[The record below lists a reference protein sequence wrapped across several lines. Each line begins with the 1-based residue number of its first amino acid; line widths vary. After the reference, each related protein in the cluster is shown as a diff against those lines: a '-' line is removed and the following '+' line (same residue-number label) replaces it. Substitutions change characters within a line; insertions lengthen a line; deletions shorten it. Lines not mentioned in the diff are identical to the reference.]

1 MRLATMK
8 RRWAI
13 MLVLV
18 LVAALLGT
26 AGCTAP
32 PPPSPSNFNLIF
44 KYGVGARNE
53 LNTFDSTY
61 TKDMITDPSITVNL
75 SLSKEELD
83 RIYQKMI
90 EINFFDYPDEFS
102 VSVSPGESVG
112 MLTPYCSYY
121 FKVEYDSKVKELSW
135 EDKIINQDKKAEKL
149 RELINLIRDIIES
162 KEEYKQLPPP
172 RGGYI

>member
-1 MRLATMK
+1 MK

-13 MLVLV
+13 MIVLA

-26 AGCTAP
+26 VGCSA

-53 LNTFDSTY
+53 LNTFDGTY
-61 TKDMITDPSITVNL
+61 TKDMIMDPSITVNL

-90 EINFFDYPDEFS
+90 EINFFGYPDEFS
-102 VSVSPGESVG
+102 VSVSPGEPAG
-112 MLTPYCSYY
+112 MVTPHLSYY
-121 FKVEYDSKVKELSW
+121 FRVEYDSKVKELRW
-135 EDKIINQDKKAEKL
+135 EDNITNPDKKAEKL

-162 KEEYKQLPPP
+162 KEEYKKLPSP
-172 RGGYI
+172 RGGYL

>member
-1 MRLATMK
+1 MK
-8 RRWAI
+8 RRWSI
-13 MLVLV
+13 MIVLA

-26 AGCTAP
+26 DCVAP
-32 PPPSPSNFNLIF
+32 SPPPSPSNFNLIF
-44 KYGVGARNE
+44 KYGVGAKNE
-53 LNTFDSTY
+53 LNTSQGTY
-61 TKDMITDPSITVNL
+61 TKDMIMDPSITVNL

-90 EINFFDYPDEFS
+90 EINFFGYPDEFS
-102 VSVSPGESVG
+102 VFVPPGQSVG

-121 FKVEYDSKVKELSW
+121 FRVEYDSKVKELRW
-135 EDKIINQDKKAEKL
+135 EDNIINEDKKAEKL

-162 KEEYKQLPPP
+162 KEEYKQLPSP

>member
-1 MRLATMK
+1 MRK
-8 RRWAI
+8 SWSI
-13 MLVLV
+13 MIVLV
-18 LVAALLGT
+18 LMAALLGT

-32 PPPSPSNFNLIF
+32 PPSPAPPPNPTNFNLIF
-44 KYGVGARNE
+44 KYGVGAKNE
-53 LNTFDSTY
+53 LNTFEGTY
-61 TKDMITDPSITVNL
+61 AKDMIMDPPITVNL

-90 EINFFDYPDEFS
+90 EINFFDYPDQFS

-112 MLTPYCSYY
+112 MLTPYHSYY
-121 FKVEYDSKVKELSW
+121 FRVEYDSTVKELSW
-135 EDKIINQDKKAEKL
+135 EDEIVNEDKKAEKL

-172 RGGYI
+172 KGGYI